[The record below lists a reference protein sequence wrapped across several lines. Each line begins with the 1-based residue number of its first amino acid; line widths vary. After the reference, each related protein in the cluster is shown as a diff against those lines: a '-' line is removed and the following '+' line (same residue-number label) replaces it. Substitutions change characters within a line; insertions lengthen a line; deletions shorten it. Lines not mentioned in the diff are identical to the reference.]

1 MKVDLYER
9 IWMWGT
15 GAMLAVFFATVAYGA
30 LRADHRPP
38 SHVETIDPSS
48 VMKDPRFATQGVRMV
63 DGRVHVWVVALS
75 FTFLPAELTIPAGTP
90 ITFHVTSIDV
100 THGFQIVRTNGQS
113 MVLPGYI
120 SQFTTEFEPGEYLI
134 ACNEYCGLSHHTMAG
149 KLHVVP
155 RGQWTPPKAAASAT
169 ALAPTTTEA
178 RHEGH

>member
-9 IWMWGT
+9 IWMWAT
-15 GAMLAVFFATVAYGA
+15 GGMLALFFATLAYGVV
-30 LRADHRPP
+30 RGDHHPP
-38 SHVETIDPSS
+38 SHVETIDPST
-48 VMKDPRFATQGVRMV
+48 VMKDPRFATQGIRMEE
-63 DGRVHVWVVALS
+63 GRVHVWVVALT
-75 FTFLPAELTIPAGTP
+75 FTFLPGELTIPAGTP

-100 THGFQIVRTNGQS
+100 THGFQIVRTNGQT

-155 RGQWTPPKAAASAT
+155 PSQWTPPTAAASAT
-169 ALAPTTTEA
+169 GRGPTTTGA